1 MRRSWTMTPS
11 ASIRRTSL
19 LTSTLT
25 PASASERRATSDS
38 DWGNAGSSRG
48 PACSKMISAV
58 AGSKLRKSFSIP
70 TRESSA
76 MAPASSTPVGPPPT
90 MTKVSSRRR
99 STSLAATSACSKAY
113 PTPDKSCVFHALE
126 AWRKGC
132 PGVFTEV
139 AMRRAGRDDEVVV
152 GYAEP
157 IGQHLAPLSVDAG
170 HCRQHHLGIELVAE
184 NSPYGN
190 GNVTR

>member
-48 PACSKMISAV
+48 PA
-58 AGSKLRKSFSIP
+58 
-70 TRESSA
+70 
-76 MAPASSTPVGPPPT
+76 
-90 MTKVSSRRR
+90 
-99 STSLAATSACSKAY
+99 
-113 PTPDKSCVFHALE
+113 
-126 AWRKGC
+126 WRKGC
-132 PGVFTEV
+132 PRVFTEV
-139 AMRRAGRDDEVVV
+139 AVRRAGRDDEVVV
-152 GYAEP
+152 GYAEL
-157 IGQHLAPLSVDAG
+157 IGEHLAPLSVDAG

-184 NSPYGN
+184 NSSYGD
-190 GNVTR
+190 GNVSR